1 MPLVPAFLTDYRLP
15 VIPLVS
21 GKPAVTGRERRQR
34 LPSVGLDCGGAPQ
47 AVFLCSS
54 SALPGWKTAK
64 LSPDLFLFLSAFRLF
79 VRLEKL
85 PLFAV
90 AFSRVPPVFP
100 HNFPLIVDPCGDFQ
114 LNTTKLIDCTTQSN
128 AWTFF
133 QSISFLFFFL
143 PLKLSSGGSS
153 VSLSLFRLC
162 LV

>member
-64 LSPDLFLFLSAFRLF
+64 LSPDLFLFLSVFRLF

-85 PLFAV
+85 PLFTV
-90 AFSRVPPVFP
+90 GFSRVSPVFP

-128 AWTFF
+128 AWIFF
-133 QSISFLFFFL
+133 QSISFLFFFASEAVKWWL
-143 PLKLSSGGSS
+143 QCL
-153 VSLSLFRLC
+153 SLSL
-162 LV
+162 